1 MILRRDSNI
10 YLSSMNTPDEF
21 MQNLPEEL
29 RKIVRGYSWEENTVG
44 WSESKVFQLT
54 KDQDILYLKINDVES
69 IFNLEK
75 EKTILNWLIG
85 LLPVPEV
92 VFFEKAK
99 KIEFLLLSG
108 VKGEVSH
115 TSTTK
120 EEKRRNITILAEGL
134 KKIHS
139 INPENCPI
147 NNNPD
152 KLLELARRRLEK
164 GKIDPNKFDKRWA
177 DKSPEEIFEEMEKI
191 KPKKYDLVFSHG
203 DYCLPNVLV
212 KDNHLSGIID
222 WPYGGIN
229 DRYFD
234 LAAVTWSIGYNYG
247 EEWIELFFKEY
258 GIKAIDWDRIHFYQL
273 LNEFFQ
279 Q

>member
-1 MILRRDSNI
+1 
-10 YLSSMNTPDEF
+10 MNTPD
-21 MQNLPEEL
+21 NLKKDLPEEL
-29 RKIVRGYSWEENTVG
+29 FNIVDNYSWEENTIG
-44 WSESKVFQLT
+44 WSGTKVFQLT
-54 KDQDILYLKINDVES
+54 KGQDVLYLKINEAKS

-75 EKTILNWLIG
+75 EKNILEWLTG

-92 VFFEKAK
+92 VFFKRVKE
-99 KIEFLLLSG
+99 IEYLLLSG
-108 VKGEVSH
+108 VKGKVSH
-115 TSTTK
+115 ISITE
-120 EEKRRNITILAEGL
+120 EEKRKNITILADAL

-139 INPENCPI
+139 INPESCPI

-152 KLLELARRRLEK
+152 ILLELARERLEK
-164 GKIDPNKFDKRWA
+164 GKIDPDKFDKRWA
-177 DKSPEEIFEEMEKI
+177 DKSPEEIFEELDKI
-191 KPKKYDLVFSHG
+191 KPKEYDLVFSHG

-212 KDNHLSGIID
+212 EDNQLSGIID
-222 WPYGGIN
+222 WPYGGLN

-247 EEWIELFFKEY
+247 EEWIELFFEEY
-258 GIKAIDWDRIHFYQL
+258 GIKTIDWDRIHFYQL